1 MAGSADSRNAAC
13 RAVSLVLL
21 VVNVLLTCGVG
32 VALVTASRNFR
43 SLFADLAVALP
54 AATAWLLAVPP
65 AAYLAGIFLLGVGL
79 VVKEAAIR
87 RPVVRLWIN
96 IAALLLLLALTG
108 VWTAAVLV
116 PLLNAMAAVQ

>member
-43 SLFADLAVALP
+43 SLFADLAVALA